1 MAQDFFTSSVSES
14 ALAILKKHTYMDWYN
29 EKPSKIIASLYARRG
44 NADPK
49 VLKCLHN
56 DIYSFTK
63 EEGDALCAEYTE
75 VIKHCFESMRHHNVN
90 SRKNGS
96 IELPQSLLNIVSGVI
111 SANPETRVFIPFAGK
126 GDLALSAPGC
136 IIDGTEIN
144 PRDWAL
150 SQILFDAL
158 GLKGGIRLLKDP
170 EKALDF
176 KGKAD
181 VIFSAPPISD
191 GRKEYN
197 RCEALAFTI
206 ASRLSEGGT
215 ACILVPTPI
224 LSGNTWKPLRKYM
237 LSNVDGLVSTVVAL
251 PSILR
256 PFTVVEQSLV
266 IIRKQENS
274 TGTIKFFNGLDKSFY
289 QPRRFNDSPYVLK
302 AAEILQ
308 ELNNPTSAYAALVS
322 SSAINEDSNFT
333 ADRFFV
339 QQVLPELKEG
349 ERLVKLSELVD
360 VPAPEKPGKDIESA
374 RIVSM
379 QLLSFKYLTSAI
391 DVTKTYK
398 DAPKGC
404 YKLFP
409 GTILVGYM
417 GGKFKVGQTP
427 ETLSE
432 PAVLRPE
439 VVQFYLKPD
448 APISKDFLL
457 RSLMSEYVRN
467 QAHMLD
473 AGATITR
480 LSKDDLFSLQII
492 VPSKEEQDRL
502 VFSDGVAGM
511 SQADQ
516 EKVKFFSEFR
526 KDMHMKKHAIGQ
538 TIFNLNNWL
547 MNLADAREECHGILD
562 DNAEVGG
569 VVKIKVADIYEN
581 ISLAMQILDKQI
593 STLDVGYGMKSTSIK
608 LDAFISD
615 YIASHPIPLV
625 KYDFSRATTSSDADG
640 SGEESLSGTIEFPK
654 EALTIIFDNII
665 ANAVSHG
672 FSNDA
677 EHTIRFSVE
686 VEGTNIVVSV
696 ANDGSPLPADQN
708 PEDIFIYGVSE
719 GGRNHLGIGAYQVR
733 NLMREFDGDA
743 EIISTPEE
751 DFTVTYR
758 LIFTKTTLN
767 DSE

>member
-1 MAQDFFTSSVSES
+1 MAHNFFTPSVSES
-14 ALAILKKHTYMDWYN
+14 ALAIIKKHSYADWFH
-29 EKPSKIIASLYARRG
+29 EKPSKIIASLYAYRG
-44 NADPK
+44 NANPR
-49 VLKCLHN
+49 VLKSLHN

-75 VIKHCFESMRHHNVN
+75 VIMLCFELMRRHSIN

-96 IELPQSLLNIVSGVI
+96 IELPQSLLEIVGGII
-111 SANPETRVFIPFAGK
+111 STNPDAKVFLPFAGK
-126 GDLALSAPGC
+126 GDLALSAPEC
-136 IIDGTEIN
+136 FFDGTEIN

-158 GLKGGIRLLKDP
+158 GLKGDIRLIKEP
-170 EKALDF
+170 EKAFDI
-176 KGKAD
+176 KGKVD
-181 VIFSAPPISD
+181 FIFSAPPISD
-191 GRKEYN
+191 GRKEFN
-197 RCEALAFTI
+197 RCEALAFTL
-206 ASRLSEGGT
+206 ANRLSEGGT
-215 ACILVPTPI
+215 ACILVPTPR
-224 LSGNTWKPLRKYM
+224 LSGNNWKPLRKYM
-237 LSNVDGLVSTVVAL
+237 LNNIDGLVSTVVAL
-251 PSILR
+251 PAILR

-266 IIRKQENS
+266 IIRKQKNPM
-274 TGTIKFFNGLDKSFY
+274 GTIRFFNGLDKFFY
-289 QPRRFNDSPYVLK
+289 QPRHFNDSPYVLK
-302 AAEILQ
+302 VDEILQ
-308 ELNNPTSAYAALVS
+308 ELNNPTSAYVVSIS
-322 SSAINEDSNFT
+322 SSTINEDTNFS

-339 QQVLPELKEG
+339 NQVLPELKGG
-349 ERLVKLSELVD
+349 ERLVKLSDLID
-360 VPAPEKPGKDIESA
+360 IPASERLCKEIEKA

-379 QLLSFKYLTSAI
+379 QQLSFNYLTSVI
-391 DVTKTYK
+391 DITKTYK
-398 DAPKGC
+398 IAPNGC
-404 YKLFP
+404 DKLFP

-427 ETLSE
+427 ETLPE
-432 PAVLRPE
+432 PTVLRHE

-473 AGATITR
+473 AGNTITR
-480 LSKDDLFSLQII
+480 LSKEDLFSLQII
-492 VPSKEEQDRL
+492 VPSREEQDRL

-581 ISLAMQILDKQI
+581 ISLAMQILDRQI

-608 LDAFISD
+608 LDDFVSD

-625 KYDFSRATTSSDADG
+625 KYDFSMQNISSDSEDA
-640 SGEESLSGTIEFPK
+640 SEESLSGTIDFPK

-672 FSNDA
+672 FSNDT
-677 EHTIRFSVE
+677 EHTIRFSIE
-686 VEGTNIVVSV
+686 AEGSNFIISV
-696 ANDGSPLPADQN
+696 ANDGAPLPADRA
-708 PEDIFIYGVSE
+708 PEDFFIYGVSE
-719 GGRNHLGIGAYQVR
+719 GGKNHLGIGAYQIR

-743 EIISTPEE
+743 EIISTPGEE
-751 DFTVTYR
+751 FTVTYR

-767 DSE
+767 DSD

>member
-14 ALAILKKHTYMDWYN
+14 ALAIIKKHTYQDWYN
-29 EKPSKIIASLYARRG
+29 EKPSKIIASLYAHRG

-49 VLKCLHN
+49 VIKCLHN
-56 DIYSFTK
+56 DIYSFAK

-75 VIKHCFESMRHHNVN
+75 VIKYCFEAMRHDHPNFP
-90 SRKNGS
+90 RRGP
-96 IELPQSLLNIVSGVI
+96 IELPKSILSIVSGVI
-111 SANPETRVFIPFAGK
+111 SANSGGQVFIPFAGK
-126 GDLALSAPGC
+126 GYLALSAPGC

-158 GLKGGIRLLKDP
+158 GLKGGIRLLNDP
-170 EKALDF
+170 EKAFDF

-181 VIFSAPPISD
+181 FIFSAPPISD
-191 GRKEYN
+191 GRKELN
-197 RCEALAFTI
+197 RCEALTFTI
-206 ASRLSEGGT
+206 ASRLSDGGT
-215 ACILVPTPI
+215 ACILVPTPV

-237 LSNVDGLVSTVVAL
+237 LNNIDGLVSTVVAL

-266 IIRKQENS
+266 IIRKQENP
-274 TGTIKFFNGLDKSFY
+274 TGTIRFFNGLDKDFY

-302 AAEILQ
+302 VEEILQ
-308 ELNNPTSAYAALVS
+308 ELNNPTSAYMALVS

-349 ERLVKLSELVD
+349 ERLVKLSALVD
-360 VPAPEKPGKDIESA
+360 VTAPEKPSKDIERA

-427 ETLSE
+427 ETLPE

-448 APISKDFLL
+448 APITKDFLL

-473 AGATITR
+473 AGTTITR

-492 VPSKEEQDRL
+492 VPSREEQDRL

-547 MNLADAREECHGILD
+547 INLSDAREECHGVLD

-569 VVKIKVADIYEN
+569 VVKIKVADIYDN
-581 ISLAMQILDKQI
+581 ISLAMQILDRQI
-593 STLDVGYGMKSTSIK
+593 STLDVGYGMKATSIK
-608 LDAFISD
+608 LDDFISD

-625 KYDFSRATTSSDADG
+625 KYDFSQPAASSDSEE
-640 SGEESLSGTIEFPK
+640 SGEEFLSGTIEFPK
-654 EALTIIFDNII
+654 EALIIIFDNIV

-672 FSNDA
+672 FSKDA

-686 VEGTNIVVSV
+686 VEGTNIVVSI

-719 GGRNHLGIGAYQVR
+719 GGKNHLGIGAYQVR

-743 EIISTPEE
+743 EIVSTPDEE
-751 DFTVTYR
+751 FTVTYR

>member
-14 ALAILKKHTYMDWYN
+14 ALAILKKHVYGDWFN
-29 EKPSKIIASLYARRG
+29 EKPSKIIASLYSYRG

-96 IELPQSLLNIVSGVI
+96 IELPQSLLNIVNGVI
-111 SANPETRVFIPFAGK
+111 SANPYAQVFIPFAGK
-126 GDLALSAPGC
+126 GDLALSAPDC

-158 GLKGGIRLLKDP
+158 DLKGGIRLIKDP
-170 EKALDF
+170 EKAFDF

-181 VIFSAPPISD
+181 FIFSAPPISD

-206 ASRLSEGGT
+206 ASRLSDGGT

-224 LSGNTWKPLRKYM
+224 LSGSTWKPLRKYM
-237 LSNVDGLVSTVVAL
+237 LSNIDCLVPTVVAL
-251 PSILR
+251 PSMLR
-256 PFTVVEQSLV
+256 PFTAVEQSLV
-266 IIRKQENS
+266 IIRKQENPS
-274 TGTIKFFNGLDKSFY
+274 GTIRFFNGLDKYFF

-302 AAEILQ
+302 VGEILQ
-308 ELNNPTSAYAALVS
+308 ELNNSTSAYVALVS
-322 SSAINEDSNFT
+322 ASDINEDSNFT

-339 QQVLPELKEG
+339 HKVLPELKEG
-349 ERLVKLSELVD
+349 ERLIKLSDLVD
-360 VPAPEKPGKDIESA
+360 IPVPEKPGKDVDRA
-374 RIVSM
+374 RIISL
-379 QLLSFKYLTSAI
+379 QLLSDKYLTSVI
-391 DVTKTYK
+391 DITKTYK
-398 DAPKGC
+398 DVPKGY

-427 ETLSE
+427 ELLPE
-432 PAVLRPE
+432 PAFVRPE
-439 VVQFYLKPD
+439 IVQFYLKPD

-457 RSLMSEYVRN
+457 RSLMSDYVRN
-467 QAHMLD
+467 QARMLD
-473 AGATITR
+473 AGTTVTR
-480 LSKDDLFSLQII
+480 LAKDDLFSIQI
-492 VPSKEEQDRL
+492 VLPPKEEQDRL

-547 MNLADAREECHGILD
+547 MNLADAREECHGVLD

-608 LDAFISD
+608 LDDFISD

-625 KYDFSRATTSSDADG
+625 KYDFSRPATSSDTGNA
-640 SGEESLSGTIEFPK
+640 GEESLTSSIDFPK

-672 FSNDA
+672 FSNEA

-686 VEGTNIVVSV
+686 AEGTNIVVSV

-743 EIISTPEE
+743 EIVSSPEE
-751 DFTVTYR
+751 EFTVTYR